1 MIFIEIK
8 LDNFNTQYLIFG
20 LNNFALRF
28 RRYVVEVTAFN
39 ALGESPPSRP
49 PLFVYVGFVIPTQ
62 KVQNFSGEVQKYFK
76 KSFFIH
82 LFYSFYLS
90 HKQF

>member
-8 LDNFNTQYLIFG
+8 FNILYLDFDSFI
-20 LNNFALRF
+20 LRF

-62 KVQNFSGEVQKYFK
+62 KVQNFSAEVRKYFK

-82 LFYSFYLS
+82 LFYSFYSS
-90 HKQF
+90 HEQF